1 MSGMSFRK
9 GGMLLRP
16 ENAPASTRLRR
27 EKTISISFVP
37 GFCDG
42 KICNAVEASFVA
54 DVSNHAFFNI
64 NFGECFQRVWDP
76 KIDQSRLEIVSEAAS
91 EPQDLSERTKIHILQ
106 LKIAQISTQN
116 TVFET
121 SGLLLRHIYHCEQ
134 IFAV

>member
-1 MSGMSFRK
+1 MVRSF
-9 GGMLLRP
+9 
-16 ENAPASTRLRR
+16 
-27 EKTISISFVP
+27 
-37 GFCDG
+37 
-42 KICNAVEASFVA
+42 CNAVEASFVA
-54 DVSNHAFFNI
+54 DVSNLAFFNI

-76 KIDQSRLEIVSEAAS
+76 KIDQSRLEMVSEAVS
-91 EPQDLSERTKIHILQ
+91 EPQDLSERTKIHIFQ